1 MEAQFLEATL
11 TIDLKKNR
19 FRVNR
24 RILIAIGT
32 PKYILMMVDPKAMTI
47 AVVGSD
53 KPGKQTYMQAA
64 TLWMKDRSRSVEVY
78 SKALVRDIRKLVPD
92 MKLTESYHLRGRILP
107 TERIAEFSLQSAER
121 VDV

>member
-1 MEAQFLEATL
+1 M
-11 TIDLKKNR
+11 
-19 FRVNR
+19 
-24 RILIAIGT
+24 
-32 PKYILMMVDPKAMTI
+32 MMVDPTAMTI

-107 TERIAEFSLQSAER
+107 AERIAEFSLQSAER